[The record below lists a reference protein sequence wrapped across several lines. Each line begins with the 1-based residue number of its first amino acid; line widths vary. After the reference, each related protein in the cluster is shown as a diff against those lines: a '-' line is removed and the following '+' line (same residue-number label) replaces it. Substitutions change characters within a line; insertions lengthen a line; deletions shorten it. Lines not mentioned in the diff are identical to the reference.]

1 VLRLYR
7 ESRSGEQGSMA
18 PLGMGLALL
27 SLTTTLVILA
37 AGSFYLSERR
47 LTSVAESTA
56 LYALSQSD
64 VLSNQNLPR
73 FAGEFLEMH
82 PLKGLQQVSLIEA
95 TTQDGFTVRV
105 RLCSLWRPI
114 FEVYIFSEVG
124 MICSEGLARRG
135 R

>member
-1 VLRLYR
+1 MLRLCR

-64 VLSNQNLPR
+64 VLPNQNLPR